1 MMTGHNETEQ
11 EFRLCG
17 CGAATMS
24 RPPGRYRRRRNRQRG
39 SETLAGAF
47 AMMILILFTVVLID
61 IGWGIF
67 VKVTLQHAVREG
79 VRYAITNQVAS
90 DGSGGNLG
98 HLSSI
103 RGVVTQYAGNVLVG
117 QEDKITV
124 KFFNP
129 TSLVEDQSPSRNRGG
144 NVVMVSVENYEYFPI
159 IPIGRNDPWW
169 SLEISRSTPI
179 VITVHAADRMES
191 CPMGVCSPL

>member
-1 MMTGHNETEQ
+1 MAEEKGKMSAIERTG
-11 EFRLCG
+11 
-17 CGAATMS
+17 
-24 RPPGRYRRRRNRQRG
+24 RRRRARHGQQG

-47 AMMILILFTVVLID
+47 AMMIMILFMVVIVD
-61 IGWGIF
+61 IGWGVF

-79 VRYAITNQVAS
+79 VRYAITNQVAAAEGG
-90 DGSGGNLG
+90 GSLG

-103 RGVVTQYAGNVLVG
+103 RGIVTYYAGNVLSG
-117 QEDKITV
+117 QEDKVTV

-129 TSLVEDQSPSRNRGG
+129 SNLAEDTGPNRNRGG

-169 SLEISRSTPI
+169 TLDIPQTTPI
-179 VITVHAADRMES
+179 VLTVHAADRMES